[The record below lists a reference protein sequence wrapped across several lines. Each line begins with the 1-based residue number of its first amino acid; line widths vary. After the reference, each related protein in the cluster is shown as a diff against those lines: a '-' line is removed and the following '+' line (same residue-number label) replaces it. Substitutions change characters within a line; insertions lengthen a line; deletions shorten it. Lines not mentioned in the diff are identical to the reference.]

1 MSQAITRGIKVEV
14 ESEYMEEES
23 FPEKDYYMFT
33 YNVIITNTGDQTV
46 QLINRHWII
55 TNAGGKMEEVRGPG
69 VVGLQPKLVPGEVFE
84 YSSFCPLDT
93 GVGTMHGSYQM
104 MSDDGDEFSVAI
116 APFVLSV
123 PGMLH

>member
-23 FPEKDYYMFT
+23 FPEKDYHMFT
-33 YNVIITNTGDQTV
+33 YNVTITNTGDQTV

-55 TNAGGKMEEVRGPG
+55 TNANGKVEEVRGPG
-69 VVGLQPKLVPGEVFE
+69 VIGLQPKLAPGEVFE